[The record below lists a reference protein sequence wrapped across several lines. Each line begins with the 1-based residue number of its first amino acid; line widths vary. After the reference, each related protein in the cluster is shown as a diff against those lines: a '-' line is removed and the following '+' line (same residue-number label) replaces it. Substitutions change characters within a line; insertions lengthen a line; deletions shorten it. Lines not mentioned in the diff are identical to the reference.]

1 MNRPTLTVTG
11 QASEVA
17 ASDGSVILN
26 VPITLRQRSGRRVV
40 AVGGPGCESEKRNRI
55 GATPLQLALARGH
68 RWLRMLEADEV
79 SSLREIAQHDGADH
93 SYVAKHLNLTLLA
106 PDIVAA
112 ILEDALPD
120 GVRLSALLI
129 NPPVSWEDQ
138 RAALGTA
145 RAPPRAKKAGRNHG
159 HGMRLAIDERHT
171 SQSFGTAPSLIGE
184 IAE

>member
-1 MNRPTLTVTG
+1 MNRPTLTVLG
-11 QASEVA
+11 QASEVV
-17 ASDGSVILN
+17 ASDGGVVLN

-40 AVGGPGCESEKRNRI
+40 AVSGSGCESGERNRT

-68 RWLRMLEADEV
+68 RWLRMLEAGEV
-79 SSLREIAQHDGADH
+79 SSLREIAQRDGADH

-129 NPPVSWEDQ
+129 NPPVLWENQ
-138 RAALGTA
+138 RAALGT
-145 RAPPRAKKAGRNHG
+145 RPAPLRVKKAGRDRG
-159 HGMRLAIDERHT
+159 QCDHT
-171 SQSFGTAPSLIGE
+171 TLVESARRSLGTG
-184 IAE
+184 